1 MGHLFQDEWWVNNVV
16 GITCGLLMAMEF
28 GKGKEAIIGI

>member
-1 MGHLFQDEWWVNNVV
+1 M
-16 GITCGLLMAMEF
+16 GITCGLLMAIEITKGI